1 MSTDQKSE
9 SSHLEVVDQQP
20 RQPESETL
28 GFYDPASQH
37 GRSTWQALRAN
48 PIVVLFCLYGNIG
61 ALMYG
66 FDNLVLSL
74 ALSMTAF
81 EQTFG
86 TLTNGSYVIPAYW
99 QSLWNALSQVA
110 TMLGSTAAGPI
121 QDRFGRRA
129 AFLVAACLSAAGI
142 AVVYTAST
150 PGAFLAGKI
159 VNGLSLGLA
168 LTTGQTYIS
177 EITSLEVRVVLTIT
191 SQNLGY
197 LIAASVALPR
207 MSMSSDAAYKVW
219 IKPSA
224 SNYPQKLTIQ
234 VLFAS
239 GWVWPGV
246 ILLFLPF
253 MPESP
258 YFLVMKG
265 QREKAGRMLSR
276 LGNRASETPLILA
289 DIVRTHEE
297 EQQRNEAAKEASFL
311 ECFKGVNWRRTRIIL
326 YCNAL
331 SQVIG
336 SSFMTNGP
344 YFLVQ
349 AGMSSAKTGMMTEIG
364 IAFGIASSLVTG
376 YVMTVCGRRAL
387 VMFGIGLST
396 MLFTVMGIAG
406 CFPHSS
412 PALWVV
418 GIFLELSWW
427 VYGPAIGPAMAI
439 AGEVSSVR
447 LRAKSL
453 AIGFTFNYFF
463 STVWNVVMPYLYNSD
478 EADLGGLIGWIFA
491 GMGAVTLLILFFELP
506 ETKGRSFEELD
517 EMFAAGVPTRQFQRY
532 QCEVGQGYGGK
543 VVHDG
548 ED

>member
-9 SSHLEVVDQQP
+9 STHLEVVNQP
-20 RQPESETL
+20 DRQHTTGTL
-28 GFYDPASQH
+28 EFHDPASQQQH

-48 PIVVLFCLYGNIG
+48 PILILFCLYANIG

-74 ALSMTAF
+74 SLSMTAF

-150 PGAFLAGKI
+150 PGAFLGGKI

-177 EITSLEVRVVLTIT
+177 EITSLEVRGIALSGYTFCM
-191 SQNLGY
+191 NLGY
-197 LIAASVALPR
+197 LIATSVALPR
-207 MSMSSDAAYKVW
+207 MSMSSDAAYKV
-219 IKPSA
+219 
-224 SNYPQKLTIQ
+224 
-234 VLFAS
+234 LFAS
-239 GWVWPGV
+239 GWVWPGI

-265 QREKAGRMLSR
+265 QREKASRMLSR
-276 LGNRASETPLILA
+276 LGNSATETPLILA
-289 DIVRTHEE
+289 DIIRTHEE

-364 IAFGIASSLVTG
+364 IAFGIASSLITG

-396 MLFTVMGIAG
+396 TLFAVMGIAG

-491 GMGAVTLLILFFELP
+491 GMGAIMLLILFFELP
-506 ETKGRSFEELD
+506 ETKGRTFEELD
-517 EMFAAGVPTRQFQRY
+517 EMFAARVPTRQFKRY
-532 QCEVGQGYGGK
+532 QCEVGLGSGGK
-543 VVHDG
+543 VMMNDG

>member
-1 MSTDQKSE
+1 MATDQKSDT
-9 SSHLEVVDQQP
+9 SHLEVVDQNAP
-20 RQPESETL
+20 KTDSFTL
-28 GFYDPASQH
+28 GIDDPASNNDD
-37 GRSTWQALRAN
+37 STWAALRDN
-48 PIVVLFCLYGNIG
+48 PWIVLFCLYGNIG

-74 ALSMTAF
+74 SLSMTAF
-81 EQTFG
+81 EETFG
-86 TLTNGSYVIPAYW
+86 TVIGGSYVILAYW

-129 AFLVAACLSAAGI
+129 AFLAAACLSASGI

-177 EITSLEVRVVLTIT
+177 EITSLQLRGIALSGYTFCMNI
-191 SQNLGY
+191 GY

-207 MSMSSDAAYKVW
+207 MSIPSDSAYK
-219 IKPSA
+219 
-224 SNYPQKLTIQ
+224 

-239 GWVWPGV
+239 GWVWPGI

-253 MPESP
+253 IPESP
-258 YFLVMKG
+258 YYLVMKS
-265 QREKAGRMLSR
+265 QPDKASRMLSR
-276 LGNRASETPLILA
+276 LGNKPASTTLILSS
-289 DIVRTHEE
+289 IIRTHSE
-297 EQQRNEAAKEASFL
+297 EQLRSEAAKEASFF
-311 ECFKGVNWRRTRIIL
+311 ECFRGVNWRRTRIIL

-349 AGMSSAKTGMMTEIG
+349 AGMSSSKTGMMTEIG
-364 IAFGIASSLVTG
+364 IAFGIASSLITG
-376 YVMTVCGRRAL
+376 YIMTVCGRRRL

-396 MLFTVMGIAG
+396 FLFTVMGIAG
-406 CFPHSS
+406 CFPHSNT
-412 PALWVV
+412 ALWIV
-418 GIFLELSWW
+418 GIFLELSWF

-439 AGEVSSVR
+439 AGEISSVR

-453 AIGFTFNYFF
+453 SIGFTFNYFF
-463 STVWNVVMPYLYNSD
+463 STVWNVVMPYLYNSN

-491 GMGAVTLLILFFELP
+491 GMGGVMLLVLFWELP
-506 ETKGRSFEELD
+506 ETKGRGFEELD
-517 EMFAAGVPTRQFQRY
+517 EMFALGVNARGFKGWR
-532 QCEVGQGYGGK
+532 ERGGLGK
-543 VVHDG
+543 GGDDRG
-548 ED
+548 

>member
-9 SSHLEVVDQQP
+9 STHLEVVNQPDRQQT
-20 RQPESETL
+20 SGTL
-28 GFYDPASQH
+28 EFHDPASQQQH

-48 PIVVLFCLYGNIG
+48 PILILFCLYANIG

-74 ALSMTAF
+74 SLSMTAF

-129 AFLVAACLSAAGI
+129 AFFVAACLSAAGI

-150 PGAFLAGKI
+150 PGAFLGGKI

-168 LTTGQTYIS
+168 LTAGQTYIS
-177 EITSLEVRVVLTIT
+177 EITSLEV
-191 SQNLGY
+191 
-197 LIAASVALPR
+197 
-207 MSMSSDAAYKVW
+207 
-219 IKPSA
+219 
-224 SNYPQKLTIQ
+224 
-234 VLFAS
+234 LFAS
-239 GWVWPGV
+239 GWVWPGI

-265 QREKAGRMLSR
+265 QREKASRMLSR
-276 LGNRASETPLILA
+276 LGNSATETPLILA
-289 DIVRTHEE
+289 DIIRTHEE

-364 IAFGIASSLVTG
+364 IAFGIASSLITG

-396 MLFTVMGIAG
+396 TLFAVMGIAG

-463 STVWNVVMPYLYNSD
+463 STVWNVAMPYLYNSD

-491 GMGAVTLLILFFELP
+491 GMGAVMLLILFFELP
-506 ETKGRSFEELD
+506 ETKGRTFEELD
-517 EMFAAGVPTRQFQRY
+517 EMFAARVPTRQFKWY
-532 QCEVGQGYGGK
+532 QCEVGLGNGGK
-543 VVHDG
+543 VMMNDG

>member
-1 MSTDQKSE
+1 MSTDHKSE
-9 SSHLEVVDQQP
+9 TSHHEVVD
-20 RQPESETL
+20 ENANANANAT
-28 GFYDPASQH
+28 GDASSPP
-37 GRSTWQALRAN
+37 RSTWDALRDN
-48 PIVVLFCLYGNIG
+48 PWVVLFCLYGNIG

-81 EQTFG
+81 ETTFG
-86 TLTNGSYVIPAYW
+86 TWTAGAYVIPAYW

-110 TMLGSTAAGPI
+110 TMLGATAAGPL

-142 AVVYTAST
+142 AVVYTAAT

-159 VNGLSLGLA
+159 VNGLALGLA

-177 EITSLEVRVVLTIT
+177 EVTALELRGIALSGFTFCM
-191 SQNLGY
+191 NLGY

-207 MSMSSDAAYKVW
+207 MSMASDAAYK
-219 IKPSA
+219 
-224 SNYPQKLTIQ
+224 

-258 YFLVMKG
+258 YFLVMNG
-265 QREKAGRMLSR
+265 QHDQAGRMLRR
-276 LGNRASETPLILA
+276 LGHQASEAVILLD
-289 DIVRTHEE
+289 DIVRTHTE
-297 EQQRNEAAKEASFL
+297 EQLRTQAARESSFRD
-311 ECFKGVNWRRTRIIL
+311 CFRGTNWRRTRIIL

-376 YVMTVCGRRAL
+376 YLMTVCGRRRL
-387 VMFGIGLST
+387 ILFGIGLST
-396 MLFTVMGIAG
+396 GLFTVMGIAG

-439 AGEVSSVR
+439 AGEVSAVR

-453 AIGFTFNYFF
+453 AVGFTFNYFF

-491 GMGAVTLLILFFELP
+491 GLGAISLGVLFVELP

-517 EMFAAGVPTRQFQRY
+517 EMLTAGVPTRAFPGS
-532 QCEVGQGYGGK
+532 VGSPSSRIVGK
-543 VVHDG
+543 YTVDPLG
-548 ED
+548 TLSGMIT

>member
-9 SSHLEVVDQQP
+9 SSHLEVVDQQVR
-20 RQPESETL
+20 RQDTGTL
-28 GFYDPASQH
+28 EIHDPASQH

-48 PIVVLFCLYGNIG
+48 PVVVLFCLYGNIG

-81 EQTFG
+81 EQAFG

-150 PGAFLAGKI
+150 PGVFLAGKI

-177 EITSLEVRVVLTIT
+177 EITSLEVRGIALSGYTFCM
-191 SQNLGY
+191 NLGY

-207 MSMSSDAAYKVW
+207 MSMSTDAAYK
-219 IKPSA
+219 
-224 SNYPQKLTIQ
+224 

-253 MPESP
+253 IPESP

-276 LGNRASETPLILA
+276 LGNPASETPLILA

-364 IAFGIASSLVTG
+364 IAFGIASSLITG

-396 MLFTVMGIAG
+396 TLFTVMGIAG

-463 STVWNVVMPYLYNSD
+463 STVWNVAMPYLYNSD

-491 GMGAVTLLILFFELP
+491 GMGAVTMLILFFELP

-517 EMFAAGVPTRQFQRY
+517 EMFAARVPTRQFRRY
-532 QCEVGQGYGGK
+532 QCEVGLGYARK